1 MNKKILSLIV
11 VLSVVAMLS
20 VPLSAC
26 AKSTTEEIS
35 FRIETWP
42 DVGISPDADLSKFK
56 QIIAGESGKVKLNRL
71 PTIGIPP
78 LLDEVP
84 VGPMF
89 GTGGVRLT
97 IGNDDPIEGTVK
109 VEIIHVNLNSM
120 TSYTSIEKWAFIFA
134 EGTLELSATVKDGE
148 GTCIGTNGSGIF
160 ENTKLT
166 ASFTDQLIW
175 YGQAAYGIK
184 EGIGQIVSH

>member
-1 MNKKILSLIV
+1 MNKKILSLIA

-42 DVGISPDADLSKFK
+42 DMSDPDLWSKYK
-56 QIIAGESGKVKLNRL
+56 QIIAGESGKVKLNRVQA
-71 PTIGIPP
+71 IGIPP

-84 VGPMF
+84 AGPMY

-109 VEIIHVNLNSM
+109 VEVIHVNAAQELFQS
-120 TSYTSIEKWAFIFA
+120 
-134 EGTLELSATVKDGE
+134 EGTPDFKGLINNLEIVCTKVSIPVIVKE
-148 GTCIGTNGSGIF
+148 
-160 ENTKLT
+160 
-166 ASFTDQLIW
+166 
-175 YGQAAYGIK
+175 
-184 EGIGQIVSH
+184 V